1 MCTIAKNEKWNS
13 YELMFDG
20 KPSEKVR
27 ELLKANGYRWNKTR
41 GIWYGFADISAQLNG
56 NTGTD
61 ETSEKTAIL
70 QAEQPKANATPIKFY
85 YNGIKLNGS
94 DELIKVFYLTNGTE
108 NVCICADGYGSQLP
122 RDLFNVKND
131 TDIYTDYFDEDS
143 ATVSPSHP
151 LYKFVLYYAKKAEY
165 LRDKRALKSWDN
177 ERNKR
182 YYKPEKIAEE
192 KAKLTAKIKA
202 FERLQDVGQPT
213 NADLL
218 KIDEMNAKA
227 EAERIAKEQE
237 EERRQSKNRA
247 FKKFFGEQ
255 QASETQRLFPLAD
268 GAKDYAVIPFSEHC
282 GLYKAID
289 EATAENG
296 EGLKL
301 SILAADY
308 LLRILDERQ
317 SDDRETVRGSG
328 WYDKTDFTIY
338 KDGEAVY
345 SGRYDIGDND
355 GGLIAHVER
364 WAQWSATHTQ
374 FGGVKDKPTEEDLE
388 RLAFA
393 EWLKGLTEQDE
404 AVESLGGDSAEYQ
417 AYFA

>member
-13 YELMFDG
+13 YELTFDG
-20 KPSEKVR
+20 KPSEQVR
-27 ELLKANGYRWNKTR
+27 DILKANGYRWNKTR
-41 GIWYGFADISAQLNG
+41 GIWYGFADIFAQLNG
-56 NTGTD
+56 NAGTD
-61 ETSEKTAIL
+61 ETSEKTDIL

-85 YNGIKLNGS
+85 YNGIKLDGS
-94 DELIKVFYLTNGTE
+94 DELIKCGYYLNGE
-108 NVCICADGYGSQLP
+108 SVNIYADGYGSQLP

-131 TDIYTDYFDEDS
+131 TDIYTNYFDEDS
-143 ATVSPSHP
+143 ATVSPAHP

-213 NADLL
+213 NSDLL

-237 EERRQSKNRA
+237 EERRQAKNRA

-255 QASETQRLFPLAD
+255 QASEAQRLFPLAD
-268 GAKDYAVIPFSEHC
+268 GAKDYVIIPFSEHC

-308 LLRILDERQ
+308 LLRIL
-317 SDDRETVRGSG
+317 
-328 WYDKTDFTIY
+328 
-338 KDGEAVY
+338 
-345 SGRYDIGDND
+345 
-355 GGLIAHVER
+355 
-364 WAQWSATHTQ
+364 
-374 FGGVKDKPTEEDLE
+374 
-388 RLAFA
+388 
-393 EWLKGLTEQDE
+393 
-404 AVESLGGDSAEYQ
+404 
-417 AYFA
+417 